1 MKIAIYGA
9 GSLGTV
15 LGAYL
20 TKNGVDVDLFSR
32 NREHIDGLRANGAH
46 IIGKADFSVPVKAYL
61 PDEMTETYD
70 LIFLMTKQLDN
81 EKVVAFLKNHLAED
95 GDICTM
101 QNGLPEVTISSIIG
115 EDHTMGCAV
124 AWGATLKGKGV
135 SELTS
140 DPSSM
145 SFSLGRL
152 NGKEDDRLLRA
163 KDVLEKMCPVVLEKN
178 FIGMR
183 FSKLLINAAF
193 SGMSAV
199 CGATF
204 GEVSKRKDSRHCV
217 QNIIKECIDVCNA
230 NNIKIEPIQG
240 KDIVKLLDYK
250 NCFKKKLSY
259 MIIPLCIKK
268 HASLK
273 ASMLQDLEHGKKTEV
288 DSINGSVVLYGKKGK
303 VLTPYNELV
312 VRIIHEIEEGKRK
325 PSFDNVKLF
334 KALISK

>member
-1 MKIAIYGA
+1 MRIAIFGA

-20 TKNGVDVDLFSR
+20 TKNGVDVDLYSH
-32 NREHIDGLRANGAH
+32 NKNHVEGLRKNGAH
-46 IIGKADFSVPVKAYL
+46 IVGKVDFTVSVKAYY
-61 PDEMTETYD
+61 PEEMDGKYD

-81 EKVVAFLKNHLAED
+81 KNVVTFLKEHLNED

-101 QNGLPEVTISSIIG
+101 QNGLPEVGISEIIG
-115 EDHTMGCAV
+115 EDHTMGSAV
-124 AWGATLKGKGV
+124 AWGATLKGDGV

-140 DPSSM
+140 EVDSM

-163 KDVLEKMCPVVLEKN
+163 KEILEKMCPVQLEKN

-199 CGATF
+199 CGSTF
-204 GEVSKRKDSRHCV
+204 GEVSKRKDSRVCV
-217 QNIIKECIDVCNA
+217 QKIIKECIDVCDKA
-230 NNIKIEPIQG
+230 GIKIEPIQG
-240 KDIVKLLDYK
+240 KDVVKLLDYH
-250 NCFKKKLSY
+250 NCFKKKISFIL
-259 MIIPLCIKK
+259 IPLCIKK
-268 HASLK
+268 HAALK
-273 ASMLQDLEHGKKTEV
+273 ASMLQDLEKGKLTEV
-288 DSINGSVVLYGKKGK
+288 DSINGSVILYGKKNG
-303 VLTPYNELV
+303 VPTPYNDAV

-325 PSFDNVKLF
+325 PSFENLKTF
-334 KALISK
+334 E

>member
-1 MKIAIYGA
+1 MRIAIFGA

-20 TKNGVDVDLFSR
+20 TKNGVDVDLYSH
-32 NREHIDGLRANGAH
+32 NKNHVEGLRKNGAH
-46 IIGKADFSVPVKAYL
+46 IVGKVDFTVSVKAYY
-61 PDEMTETYD
+61 PEEMDGKYD

-81 EKVVAFLKNHLAED
+81 KNVVTFLKEHLNED

-101 QNGLPEVTISSIIG
+101 QNGLPEIGISEIIG
-115 EDHTMGCAV
+115 EDHTMGSAV
-124 AWGATLKGKGV
+124 AWGATLKGDGV

-140 DPSSM
+140 EVDSM

-163 KDVLEKMCPVVLEKN
+163 KEILEKMCPVQLEKN

-199 CGATF
+199 CGSTF
-204 GEVSKRKDSRHCV
+204 GEVSKRKDSRVCV
-217 QNIIKECIDVCNA
+217 QKIIKECFDVCDKDG
-230 NNIKIEPIQG
+230 IKIEPIQG
-240 KDIVKLLDYK
+240 KDVVKLLDYH
-250 NCFKKKLSY
+250 NCFKKKISFIL
-259 MIIPLCIKK
+259 IPLCIKK
-268 HASLK
+268 HAALK
-273 ASMLQDLEHGKKTEV
+273 ASMLQDLEKGKLTEV
-288 DSINGSVVLYGKKGK
+288 DSINGSVILYGKKNG
-303 VLTPYNELV
+303 VPTPYNDAV

-325 PSFDNVKLF
+325 PSFENL
-334 KALISK
+334 KAFE

>member
-1 MKIAIYGA
+1 MRIAIFGA

-20 TKNGVDVDLFSR
+20 TKNGVDVDLYSH
-32 NREHIDGLRANGAH
+32 NKNHVEGLRKNGAH
-46 IIGKADFSVPVKAYL
+46 IVGKVDFTVPVKAYY
-61 PDEMTETYD
+61 PEEMDGKYD

-81 EKVVAFLKNHLAED
+81 KNVVTFLKEHLSED

-101 QNGLPEVTISSIIG
+101 QNGLPEIGISEIIG
-115 EDHTMGCAV
+115 EDHTMGSAV
-124 AWGATLKGKGV
+124 AWGATLKGDGV

-140 DPSSM
+140 EVDSM

-163 KDVLEKMCPVVLEKN
+163 KEILEKMCPVQLEKN

-199 CGATF
+199 CGSTF
-204 GEVSKRKDSRHCV
+204 GEVSKRKDSRVCV
-217 QNIIKECIDVCNA
+217 QKIIKECFDVCDKDG
-230 NNIKIEPIQG
+230 IKIEPIQG
-240 KDIVKLLDYK
+240 KDVVKLLDYH
-250 NCFKKKLSY
+250 NCFKKKISFIL
-259 MIIPLCIKK
+259 IPLCIKK
-268 HASLK
+268 HAALK
-273 ASMLQDLEHGKKTEV
+273 ASMLQDLEKGKLTEV
-288 DSINGSVVLYGKKGK
+288 DSINGSVILYGKKNG
-303 VLTPYNELV
+303 VPTPYNDAV

-325 PSFDNVKLF
+325 PSFENL
-334 KALISK
+334 KAFE

>member
-1 MKIAIYGA
+1 MRIAIFGA

-20 TKNGVDVDLFSR
+20 TKNGVDVDLYSH
-32 NREHIDGLRANGAH
+32 NKNHVEGLRKNGAH
-46 IIGKADFSVPVKAYL
+46 IVGKVDFTVSVKAYY
-61 PDEMTETYD
+61 PEEMDGKYD

-81 EKVVAFLKNHLAED
+81 KNVVTFLKEHLNED

-101 QNGLPEVTISSIIG
+101 QNGLPEIGISEIIG
-115 EDHTMGCAV
+115 EDHTMGSAV
-124 AWGATLKGKGV
+124 AWGATLKGDGV

-140 DPSSM
+140 EVDSM

-163 KDVLEKMCPVVLEKN
+163 KEILEKMCPVQLEKN

-199 CGATF
+199 CGSTF
-204 GEVSKRKDSRHCV
+204 GEVSKRKDSRVCV
-217 QNIIKECIDVCNA
+217 QKIIKECIDVCDKDG
-230 NNIKIEPIQG
+230 IKIEPIQG
-240 KDIVKLLDYK
+240 KDVVKLLDYH
-250 NCFKKKLSY
+250 NCFKKKISFIL
-259 MIIPLCIKK
+259 IPLCIKK
-268 HASLK
+268 HAALK
-273 ASMLQDLEHGKKTEV
+273 ASMLQDLEKGKLTEV
-288 DSINGSVVLYGKKGK
+288 DSINGSVILYGKKNG
-303 VLTPYNELV
+303 VPTPYNDAV

-325 PSFDNVKLF
+325 PSFENL
-334 KALISK
+334 KAFE